1 MEFLFSIIRDLCW
14 VLTLAILARAIIS
27 WFSPSPTNMLAIILY
42 QVTEPFLAPLRRII
56 PRVGMFDFAPLAAVI
71 LLQLLARLLP

>member
-14 VLTLAILARAIIS
+14 VLTMAILARAIIS
-27 WFSPSPTNMLAIILY
+27 WFSPSPTNKLAIILY

-56 PRVGMFDFAPLAAVI
+56 PRTGMFDFTPLVAII
-71 LLQLLARLLP
+71 LLQIIARLLS